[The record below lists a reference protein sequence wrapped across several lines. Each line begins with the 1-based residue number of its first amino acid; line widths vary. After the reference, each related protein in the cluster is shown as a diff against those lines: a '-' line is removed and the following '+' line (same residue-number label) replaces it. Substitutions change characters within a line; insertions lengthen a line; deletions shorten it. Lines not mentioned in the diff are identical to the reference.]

1 MIVELCILL
10 IVCSNTVGAYYIYKM
25 MNQKLGDAKG
35 SYDVLYDMLC
45 SIMKKQIELEKTK
58 K

>member
-10 IVCSNTVGAYYIYKM
+10 VVCSNTAGAYYIYKM
-25 MNQKLGDAKG
+25 MNQKLGDAKS

-45 SIMKKQIELEKTK
+45 SIMKKQIEIEKT
-58 K
+58 